1 MRSIAVL
8 VMRLVVGVLLAG
20 HGAQKLFG
28 WFGGRGVEG
37 TAEWLEGL
45 DLQPARPWAVAA
57 GASEFAGGTLTATG
71 FLNPLGPVAG
81 MAAMAM
87 AYAKVHRDR
96 PIWSTAGG
104 GELPLTNAAVLA
116 AVALAGPGR
125 LSLDGLLGTGM
136 SRRGAAAILA
146 AAVTGLWLGARTEI
160 RAEAD
165 EIAAQAGEIRAQA
178 GELAAQP
185 DGIRAHEIAAP
196 NDTTPALEVAG

>member
-8 VMRLVVGVLLAG
+8 LMRLVVGLLLAG

-45 DLQPARPWAVAA
+45 DLQPAGPWAVAA

-104 GELPLTNAAVLA
+104 GELPLTNTAVLA

-136 SRRGAAAILA
+136 SRRGSAAILA
-146 AAVTGLWLGARTEI
+146 AAVAGIWLGASTEL
-160 RAEAD
+160 
-165 EIAAQAGEIRAQA
+165 RAQA
-178 GELAAQP
+178 DELRAGADELRAQA
-185 DGIRAHEIAAP
+185 DELRAGADEVATP
-196 NDTTPALEVAG
+196 NDTTPVSEPAGV